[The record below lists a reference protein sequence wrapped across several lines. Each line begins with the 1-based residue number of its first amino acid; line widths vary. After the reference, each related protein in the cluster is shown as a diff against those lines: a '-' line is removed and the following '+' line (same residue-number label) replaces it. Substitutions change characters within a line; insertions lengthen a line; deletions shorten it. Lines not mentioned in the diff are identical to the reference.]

1 MVWAVVAIAVVAVV
15 AVVVVYKIAD
25 RKGFDEGYK
34 QASWDS
40 IDLC

>member
-1 MVWAVVAIAVVAVV
+1 MVWAVLALAIVAVV
-15 AVVVVYKIAD
+15 GAYKIAY

-34 QASWDS
+34 KASWDS